1 MSPIGEKILSY
12 YPTQNYPG
20 TVNNYVAG
28 TGGKYR
34 YEQPMGRW
42 DHTIDDSNHLY
53 TLFTFQDGSE
63 YRNQTGIPG
72 PAAAGKRSEDGG
84 CEMRRCSASIAACVT
99 RLGRVLFSRLKKSM

>member
-72 PAAAGKRSEDGG
+72 PAAVIAG
-84 CEMRRCSASIAACVT
+84 AACAAMPALMETSSKVPSP
-99 RLGRVLFSRLKKSM
+99 RLR